1 MYVCVSCMSAVH
13 KTTLHQCV
21 SRTDTLATQIYRAE
35 GLISEDRSNKATL
48 LLTIPRSLFKSSAKD
63 SSLEILEFVSLSTS
77 AVLLHLGAL
86 GRRGTG
92 PETDNLFVLA

>member
-1 MYVCVSCMSAVH
+1 MLVRLTDQRTHSQHAV
-13 KTTLHQCV
+13 QIC
-21 SRTDTLATQIYRAE
+21 RTK
-35 GLISEDRSNKATL
+35 GLNSEDRSNKATL

-63 SSLEILEFVSLSTS
+63 LSLQILEFVSLSTS

-92 PETDNLFVLA
+92 PEAGSLFVLA